1 MISIRLDKAVTAT
14 TFDPIAEAIRFIT
27 GERADLG
34 RIKNT
39 TAALILLAN
48 QHLMARQRGFNGGAP
63 PTP

>member
-34 RIKNT
+34 RIKT
-39 TAALILLAN
+39 GSHRRSGRVL
-48 QHLMARQRGFNGGAP
+48 QAP
-63 PTP
+63 EPLQTYRVRLGQFE